1 MNSQTIWITISVM
14 LRKKSGICIVF
25 ARTRNEQQN
34 CVYAHLLSSLIEI
47 DTLVEYME
55 LLLEQK
61 LNCLFLMKW
70 QALF

>member
-1 MNSQTIWITISVM
+1 M
-14 LRKKSGICIVF
+14 F

-61 LNCLFLMKW
+61 LNCLFLMK
-70 QALF
+70 